1 MPKFYDGRKLLSL
14 KDINKKEPLIFICT
28 SNRSAGKTTFFNKYL
43 VDEFIKNN
51 KKFIL
56 LYRYNDEISN
66 IANKFFT
73 DIHSLFF
80 NDYHMTECK
89 ESKLFMRLFLNDV
102 ECGYAI
108 SLNGAEKLKKFSH
121 IFSDVEYI
129 LFDEFQSENNNYTSN
144 EITKFMSIYMTV
156 ARGQGKAIRDVKV
169 FLLSNFISL
178 LNPYYAALDITTDR
192 LKENTKFLR
201 GDGWVLE
208 KNQNESVIAEQNN
221 NAFLKAFENQ
231 SYIEKNKTNQYL
243 NDNYTMIETIKDDK
257 FKYLFNFICNDK
269 MYSVKEFYNKNIIY
283 VSKSVDKTFTKCY
296 TVSSKDVDVNVIF
309 INENK
314 MLLSLLRMYFNR
326 GLFKFDSLLSKN
338 ATIKLLSLY

>member
-14 KDINKKEPLIFICT
+14 KDINKKDPLIFLCT

-43 VDEFIKNN
+43 VDEFINKQ

-56 LYRYNDEISN
+56 LYRFNDEISN

-80 NDYHMTECK
+80 NDYHMTEHK
-89 ESKLFMRLFLNDV
+89 ESKLFMRLYLNDI

-108 SLNGAEKLKKFSH
+108 SLNSAEKLKKFSH
-121 IFSDVEYI
+121 IFSEVEYI
-129 LFDEFQSENNNYTSN
+129 LFDEFQSENENYTSN

-156 ARGQGKAIRDVKV
+156 ARGQGKAIRNVKV
-169 FLLSNFISL
+169 FMLSNFISL
-178 LNPYYAALDITTDR
+178 LNPYYSALDISTDR

-201 GDGWVLE
+201 GNGWVLE
-208 KNQNESVIAEQNN
+208 KNQNETVIEEQNK
-221 NAFLKAFENQ
+221 NAFLKAFASQ
-231 SYIEKNKTNQYL
+231 SYIKKNKANHYL

-257 FKYLFNFICNDK
+257 FKYLFNFICDDK

-283 VSKSVDKTFTKCY
+283 VSKSVDKTFSKCY
-296 TVSSKDVDVNVIF
+296 TVSCKDIDENVIF

-326 GLFKFDSLLSKN
+326 GCFKFDSLLSKN